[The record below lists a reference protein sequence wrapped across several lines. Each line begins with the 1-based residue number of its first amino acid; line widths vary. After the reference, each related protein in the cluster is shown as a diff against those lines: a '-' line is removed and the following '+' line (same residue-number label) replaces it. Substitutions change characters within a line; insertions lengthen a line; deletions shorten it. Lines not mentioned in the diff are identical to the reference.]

1 MRRIIEHKRK
11 TNLELFWLIPF
22 FSEAEQEEPDLM
34 INGDVEDNA
43 DEEDQIKT
51 AVEPANEPAT
61 PQDTQTHEDD
71 GAKVSIVN
79 YEKKHSWTWGG

>member
-1 MRRIIEHKRK
+1 
-11 TNLELFWLIPF
+11 
-22 FSEAEQEEPDLM
+22 M

-71 GAKVSIVN
+71 GAKVSIEN